1 VTMAHNSK
9 TLIFRSFCAYLG
21 LVHQFSSPNVPQQN
35 DIIERKNQ
43 TLVEVARTMLNEH
56 DS

>member
-1 VTMAHNSK
+1 MAHNSK